1 LGLQSNIYTNNDEPA
16 DHEARLE
23 PRVSLNWRAN
33 NRHRFTLAYG
43 LYSQLNPLWLKANF
57 RSETEPSYSPN
68 RLSGLVHSS
77 QLGLRHTWQW
87 GDAWALKSELFWH
100 RMSRIP
106 VSNADGTFSLFNIT
120 EIAAYD
126 TLALTGI
133 AENKGLEINLERY
146 LTDGWF
152 MAANATLFDSRY
164 QGADDVWR
172 ASRWDLG
179 HIFNLTAG
187 REWQR
192 SPRTEENVNS
202 YGVNGRLT
210 YTGGYR
216 VMPVDLQASRDAGAT
231 RFDTSN
237 GWSEQLPGY
246 FRLDLRV
253 YWKRSLGNRRN
264 STFAMDFQ
272 NLTMQENVA
281 YYFYDPFTKKVEKK
295 LQLGLIPNASW
306 RLEF

>member
-1 LGLQSNIYTNNDEPA
+1 
-16 DHEARLE
+16 
-23 PRVSLNWRAN
+23 
-33 NRHRFTLAYG
+33 
-43 LYSQLNPLWLKANF
+43 
-57 RSETEPSYSPN
+57 
-68 RLSGLVHSS
+68 LV
-77 QLGLRHTWQW
+77 Q
-87 GDAWALKSELFWH
+87 
-100 RMSRIP
+100 
-106 VSNADGTFSLFNIT
+106 
-120 EIAAYD
+120 
-126 TLALTGI
+126 TGI
-133 AENKGLEINLERY
+133 AENKGLEVNLERY

-164 QGADDVWR
+164 QGTDGIWR

-192 SPRTEENVNS
+192 EPRTEEKVNA
-202 YGVNGRLT
+202 YGVNGRIT

-216 VMPVDLQASRDAGAT
+216 VMPVDLAASRAAGET

-272 NLTMQENVA
+272 NATMQQNVA
-281 YYFYDPFTKKVEKK
+281 YYFYDAFTNQVEKK
-295 LQLGLIPNASW
+295 EQLGLIPNLSW